1 MTFSDF
7 GFFEWLQSI
16 YNGVVNT
23 LQTGDVKEIMYH
35 FMVVTVISGLI
46 AMFLYIMH
54 NKFKHQILIDLGD
67 HKWLIK

>member
-16 YNGVVNT
+16 YDGTVNT

-35 FMVVTVISGLI
+35 FMVVTVISALI
-46 AMFLYIMH
+46 AMFLYVIY
-54 NKFKHQILIDLGD
+54 NKFKHKILIDLGY